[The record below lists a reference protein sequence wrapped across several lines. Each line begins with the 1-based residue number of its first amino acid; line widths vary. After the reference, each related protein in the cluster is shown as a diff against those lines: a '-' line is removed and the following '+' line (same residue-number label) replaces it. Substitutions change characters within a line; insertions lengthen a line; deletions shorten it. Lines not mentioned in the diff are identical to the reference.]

1 MTASTYSIQNAL
13 FEITPSRT
21 YATRENAIKAVE
33 KFYGNRE
40 FRLRVMY
47 FIHTHTDGR
56 FFPVFVG
63 ERALQEGIHFKF
75 NVIA

>member
-1 MTASTYSIQNAL
+1 MTYSIQNAKFDL
-13 FEITPSRT
+13 TPSKT

-33 KFYGNRE
+33 KFYGDRE
-40 FRLRVMY
+40 FQLRVMY
-47 FIHTHTDGR
+47 FVAIHTDGR

-63 ERALQEGIHFKF
+63 ERALHEGIHFKF